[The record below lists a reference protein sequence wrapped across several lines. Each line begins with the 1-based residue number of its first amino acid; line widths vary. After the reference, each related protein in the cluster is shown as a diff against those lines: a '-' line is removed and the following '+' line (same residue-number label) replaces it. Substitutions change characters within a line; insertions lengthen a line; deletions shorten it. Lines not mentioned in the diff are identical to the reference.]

1 MRALNRLAFEISG
14 VIIVAAITYTLVT
27 PLCAWLAGPVQ

>member
-1 MRALNRLAFEISG
+1 MRTLNRLAFEITG

-27 PLCAWLAGPVQ
+27 PLCAWLAGI

>member
-1 MRALNRLAFEISG
+1 MRTLNRLAFEVSG

-27 PLCAWLAGPVQ
+27 PLCAWLAGI